1 MTVTPTSRKLQAR
14 NTPDMDVL
22 QGITQQINVFVRFF
36 ESINYLFCQIRW
48 LEQNV
53 QNSSNSLLIIVG
65 SIGLL
70 CFFIYYNS
78 TIDWGDKDNLI
89 ANLFRIVVA
98 YFPIV
103 TVVLLLAYLFIR
115 RFSNSASA
123 ELEELGG
130 GHGVGEV
137 LLGSQRSTAGGI
149 GQRSDR
155 PHDRDIE
162 SHLLPKARLS
172 GGYR

>member
-1 MTVTPTSRKLQAR
+1 
-14 NTPDMDVL
+14 MDVL

-53 QNSSNSLLIIVG
+53 QNSSNTLLIIVG
-65 SIGLL
+65 SIGFL
-70 CFFIYYNS
+70 CFFIYYN
-78 TIDWGDKDNLI
+78 TTTEWGNKDNLI
-89 ANLFRIVVA
+89 AELFRIIVA
-98 YFPIV
+98 YYPII
-103 TVVLLLAYLFIR
+103 TVVLLLAYLFFR
-115 RFSNSASA
+115 RFSNTAST

-130 GHGVGEV
+130 GHGMGEV
-137 LLGSQRSTAGGI
+137 LLGSQRSSAGGI

-162 SHLLPKARLS
+162 SHPQPKARPPGS
-172 GGYR
+172 YR